1 MEYGG
6 TPPSKRWG
14 HVSVAIDDRHL
25 VVFAGYVRGSAVA
38 AGHDTAYVAML
49 VAHNV
54 CGGCWQLPPLCRFDT
69 LYMNSVHVFDRV
81 SQQWKRVRVRA
92 GSLQPAA
99 RSNCSAAFVHD
110 RVWVFG
116 GGSVRA
122 QAKLGDMWS
131 LQITDRGSADVVLQ
145 WNACQFGPHAA
156 IPTPRSYHA
165 SARVGRGSI
174 VVRRPTSCA
183 WCAALRCV
191 GSTLTAN
198 LLSVQLFGGHDGQK
212 DLGDTYVLSPSA
224 QVMGPHGKHVV
235 GCTKLEADGCVSP
248 VARRFH
254 TFVADE
260 VGQCGVLFGG
270 CTGKSYRT
278 LNDVWVLR
286 ELGDWASHGRS
297 HEWYVPG
304 VAGTMPA
311 SRWGHSASMR
321 RSCMVVFGGRRGEDL
336 NDVHLLHIGALTC
349 LPALVAVTAASCG
362 ELLAS
367 RALNMPCSPPN
378 HPCVVTC
385 RRAPPKVWTPDT
397 RVVVHASACAWCAP
411 TMHAPAPHVRHR
423 RCVARACCAVMC
435 GAVCGGAARGGKH

>member
-336 NDVHLLHIGALTC
+336 NDVHLLHIGALAC
-349 LPALVAVTAASCG
+349 LPACLPLSPSQPPVVASC
-362 ELLAS
+362 L
-367 RALNMPCSPPN
+367 
-378 HPCVVTC
+378 
-385 RRAPPKVWTPDT
+385 
-397 RVVVHASACAWCAP
+397 
-411 TMHAPAPHVRHR
+411 PAVP
-423 RCVARACCAVMC
+423 
-435 GAVCGGAARGGKH
+435 